1 MDGDESD
8 ATLQAFIIALGAG
21 LQKLGWIEGQNI
33 RIESR
38 WAAGDFGRIRKYAA
52 EFIAVPADV
61 VLTGNT
67 PVVQE
72 LQRQTQT
79 IPIVFVA
86 LGDPV
91 ATGVVA
97 SLARPGGNATG
108 FMNPQPSISG
118 KWLELLKEIAPL
130 VNRVTVL
137 VNAGNIANASRLR
150 AIQQSA
156 PSLGVEVHR
165 STYAMLAT
173 SSARSRALLVSRM
186 AASS

>member
-1 MDGDESD
+1 MRRCRLSLSRWGRDFKSW
-8 ATLQAFIIALGAG
+8 AG
-21 LQKLGWIEGQNI
+21 IEGQNI

-97 SLARPGGNATG
+97 SLARPGRNATG

-150 AIQQSA
+150 AISA
-156 PSLGVEVHR
+156 I
-165 STYAMLAT
+165 
-173 SSARSRALLVSRM
+173 SAIVGR
-186 AASS
+186 